1 MHKFPK
7 LYYASLGV
15 LSIIAAATVIDVRV
29 CNATDRAPR
38 SAALHK
44 PHTVKHDQKN
54 FTVVKKQQRMLLYL
68 PTIRVVGC
76 SSLQDARQIAKVF
89 ADVGTDPVRS
99 DTAYEAFWSK
109 NECRIYT
116 DGISLEAKFAQASF
130 PTKQHAMVKVFK
142 AEEGEVEPKAF
153 QGTIYI
159 VMMTPEVLGNI
170 FRCEHNVNEE
180 TGFDTIDLCRPN
192 I

>member
-15 LSIIAAATVIDVRV
+15 LSIVAVVVTGVRV
-29 CNATDRAPR
+29 CSATDKAPR
-38 SAALHK
+38 SAAMHK
-44 PHTVKHDQKN
+44 PHAVQHDQKK

-68 PTIRVVGC
+68 PIIRVVGC

-89 ADVGTDPVRS
+89 ADVGTDPIRS
-99 DTAYEAFWSK
+99 DTAYEAFWTK
-109 NECRIYT
+109 KECRIYT
-116 DGISLEAKFAQASF
+116 DGISLEPKFAQASF
-130 PTKQHAMVKVFK
+130 PTKQHAAVKVFK
-142 AEEGEVEPKAF
+142 AEEGEVGSNAF
-153 QGTIYI
+153 RGTIYI
-159 VMMTPEVLGNI
+159 VMMNPDIRDNI